1 MNSRLIVMYI
11 SLVTL
16 VESPYCNFDIG
27 YQHEACRNCNSGS
40 HLAASGC
47 SRLRYGEFVHRWE
60 VSRGNVNITP

>member
-16 VESPYCNFDIG
+16 VETHYCNFDIG
-27 YQHEACRNCNSGS
+27 YWHEGCKNCPSGS

-47 SRLRYGEFVHRWE
+47 SRLRCGEFVLSRK
-60 VSRGNVNITP
+60 VSRGNV